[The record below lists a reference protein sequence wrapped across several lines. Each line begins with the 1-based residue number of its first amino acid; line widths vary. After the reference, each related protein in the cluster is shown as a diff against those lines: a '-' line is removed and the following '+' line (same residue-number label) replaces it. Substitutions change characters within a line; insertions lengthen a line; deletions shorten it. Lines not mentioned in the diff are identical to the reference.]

1 MLIVVLACTA
11 CAGAASASVQGDLS
25 AQPAG
30 ARSPCRAAALKALF
44 RGFQASG
51 GSLSGAVVLVNAG
64 GRPCWLTGTPPSVT
78 LLNEDGG
85 GAIAVKSRP
94 LALPVNAGE
103 VELAPGGELPGFG
116 AAPAHGSAWFTVT
129 WSNWCGD
136 TTPAVQ
142 ALLVVLPAGGSVAA
156 PLDTAVPSLV
166 VSPAA
171 PRCDDGRAGSTLAI
185 GRFQAAA

>member
-1 MLIVVLACTA
+1 MLACAA
-11 CAGAASASVQGDLS
+11 CGGAASALVQNDLS
-25 AQPAG
+25 AQ
-30 ARSPCRAAALKALF
+30 SPGIPTACRAAGLKALF

-64 GRPCWLTGTPPSVT
+64 GQPCWLTGTPPSVT
-78 LLNEDGG
+78 LLNDDG
-85 GAIAVKSRP
+85 GAIAVRSRP
-94 LALPVNAGE
+94 LAVPVNAGD
-103 VELAPGGELPGFG
+103 VELAPGAELPGFG
-116 AAPAHGSAWFTVT
+116 APPGHGSAWFTVT

-136 TTPAVQ
+136 STPTVQ

-166 VSPAA
+166 VGPAA